1 VSAKP
6 VPSTAAAPAG
16 VAPDGATHGPAS
28 GPVPGRSS
36 GPVPGSA
43 AATWRARQMLARAHW
58 AAGAFAAYDRA
69 SVLRIAEAVAKAAHT
84 QSRRYAEWAVRETG
98 FGVVEHKVVKNE
110 ACSLGILERYRDE
123 DYVSPRIDAAAKI
136 LSLPRPAGVIL
147 ALTPSTNP
155 VCSVFFKVILALL
168 TRNAIVV
175 SPHPMAQAC
184 CADAARLLASVATEA
199 GAPDGT
205 IQVVP
210 DATVPL
216 IEALMADPVTDVIVA
231 TGGTAVV
238 RAAHRSG
245 NPALGVGPG
254 NVPVLVDATADP
266 AAAARRIADS
276 KAFDNSIL
284 CTNESVLIVQEQ
296 VADRLLRELHR
307 QQAALL
313 DEAATGRLRAYLFPD
328 GRLNGEAIG
337 KDAAWIADRAGLRV
351 PPRTRVLLA
360 PFDLVVDEEPLA
372 HEKLCPVLGVVR
384 TESADRGIE
393 AARAVVRMGGAGHS
407 AAVHSTDPGVI
418 MRYGIRV
425 PVLRITVNAG
435 NSTGSSGLDTNLAP
449 SMTLGT
455 GFVGRSSIG
464 ENLEPRHLVN
474 WTRVAY
480 NADAGVPFD
489 DFAGIAAWSP
499 PDGPVP
505 GYPHASN
512 LPGAALSGAA
522 LSGAALSG
530 AALSGTALSGAA
542 LSGGAV
548 AGAAPAGAAAGPEVA
563 AAVREQLRA
572 LIIEELEQLIKR

>member
-1 VSAKP
+1 VTAP
-6 VPSTAAAPAG
+6 AVPAAPT
-16 VAPDGATHGPAS
+16 VPA
-28 GPVPGRSS
+28 
-36 GPVPGSA
+36 PGSA

-58 AAGAFAAYDRA
+58 AAGAFASYDRA
-69 SVLRIAEAVAKAAHT
+69 SVLRIAEAVAAAAHA
-84 QSRRYAEWAVRETG
+84 QARRYAEWAVRETG

-110 ACSLGILERYRDE
+110 ACSLGILERYRDD
-123 DYVSPRIDAAAKI
+123 DYVSPRIDAPGKI
-136 LSLPRPAGVIL
+136 LSVPRPAGVIL

-175 SPHPMAQAC
+175 SPHPMAQDC
-184 CADAARLLASVATEA
+184 CTDAARLLAATAAEA

-231 TGGTAVV
+231 TGGAAVV

-254 NVPVLVDATADP
+254 NVPVLVDATADL
-266 AAAARRIADS
+266 ADAARRIADS
-276 KAFDNSIL
+276 KSFDNSIL
-284 CTNESVLIVQEQ
+284 CTNESVLLVQEEA
-296 VADRLLRELHR
+296 ADRLLRELHR
-307 QQAALL
+307 QRVALL
-313 DEAATGRLRAYLFPD
+313 DEAGRDKIRAYLFPD

-337 KDAAWIADRAGLRV
+337 KDAAWIADRAGVRV

-372 HEKLCPVLGVVR
+372 HEKLCPVLGLVR
-384 TESADRGIE
+384 VESADRGIE
-393 AARAVVRMGGAGHS
+393 AARAVVRLGGAGHS
-407 AAVHSTDPGVI
+407 AAVHSRDPRVI

-425 PVLRITVNAG
+425 PVLRIAVNAG
-435 NSTGSSGLDTNLAP
+435 NSTGSAGLDTNLAL

-480 NADAGVPFD
+480 NSDASVPFD
-489 DFAGIAAWSP
+489 DFAAISAWEP
-499 PDGPVP
+499 APDGPVP

-512 LPGAALSGAA
+512 LPMAAEAGRRHGGSP
-522 LSGAALSG
+522 
-530 AALSGTALSGAA
+530 TATP
-542 LSGGAV
+542 
-548 AGAAPAGAAAGPEVA
+548 APAPGAAASGDGALVTD
-563 AAVREQLRA
+563 AVREQLRA
-572 LIIEELEQLIKR
+572 LIIEELQQLVKG

>member
-1 VSAKP
+1 MSAGPGRGPSASARPAGGPEVSAGP
-6 VPSTAAAPAG
+6 AGAPTARGSLPGSATSAPAAPAVLG
-16 VAPDGATHGPAS
+16 D
-28 GPVPGRSS
+28 
-36 GPVPGSA
+36 PVPGSA

-58 AAGAFAAYDRA
+58 AAGAFASYDRS
-69 SVLRIAEAVAKAAHT
+69 SVLRIAEAAATAAHAEA
-84 QSRRYAEWAVRETG
+84 RRYAEWAVAETG

-110 ACSLGILERYRDE
+110 ACSLGILEHYRND
-123 DYVSPRIDAAAKI
+123 DYVSPRIDAAGKI
-136 LSLPRPAGVIL
+136 LSLPRPAG
-147 ALTPSTNP
+147 
-155 VCSVFFKVILALL
+155 VILALL

-175 SPHPMAQAC
+175 SPHPMAQGC
-184 CADAARLLASVATEA
+184 CTDAARLLAAAATEA

-210 DATVPL
+210 DATIPL
-216 IEALMADPVTDVIVA
+216 VEALMSDPVTDVIVA

-254 NVPVLVDATADP
+254 NVPVLVDATADL
-266 AAAARRIADS
+266 AEAARRIADS

-284 CTNESVLIVQEQ
+284 CTNESVLIVQEA
-296 VADRLLRELHR
+296 VADRLVRELHR

-313 DEAATGRLRAYLFPD
+313 DEAGRDKLRAYLFPD

-337 KDAAWIADRAGLRV
+337 KGAAWIADQAGIRV

-360 PFDLVVDEEPLA
+360 PFDLVTGEEPLA
-372 HEKLCPVLGVVR
+372 HEKLCPVLGLVR
-384 TESADRGIE
+384 AESADRGIE
-393 AARAVVRMGGAGHS
+393 AARAVVRLGGAGHS
-407 AAVHSTDPGVI
+407 AAVHSRDPRVI
-418 MRYGIRV
+418 MRFGTRV
-425 PVLRITVNAG
+425 PVLRIAVNAG
-435 NSTGSSGLDTNLAP
+435 NSTGSAGLDTNLAP

-480 NADAGVPFD
+480 NRDLSVPFD
-489 DFAGIAAWSP
+489 DFASITAFKA

-512 LPGAALSGAA
+512 LT
-522 LSGAALSG
+522 
-530 AALSGTALSGAA
+530 GTD
-542 LSGGAV
+542 GG
-548 AGAAPAGAAAGPEVA
+548 PAGRPARDEVTVPA
-563 AAVREQLRA
+563 RETAVPDAVRQQLRA
-572 LIIEELEQLIKR
+572 LIIEELQQLIKR

>member
-1 VSAKP
+1 MSAGPGRGPSASARPAGGPEVSAGP
-6 VPSTAAAPAG
+6 AGAPTARGSLPGSATSAPAAPAVLG
-16 VAPDGATHGPAS
+16 D
-28 GPVPGRSS
+28 
-36 GPVPGSA
+36 PVPGSA

-58 AAGAFAAYDRA
+58 AAGAFASYDRS
-69 SVLRIAEAVAKAAHT
+69 SVLRIAEAAATAAHAEA
-84 QSRRYAEWAVRETG
+84 RRYSEWAVAETG

-110 ACSLGILERYRDE
+110 ACSLGILEHYRND
-123 DYVSPRIDAAAKI
+123 DYVSPRIDAAGKI

-175 SPHPMAQAC
+175 SPHPMAQGC
-184 CADAARLLASVATEA
+184 CTDAARLLAAAATEA

-210 DATVPL
+210 DATIPL
-216 IEALMADPVTDVIVA
+216 VEALMSDPVTDVIVA

-254 NVPVLVDATADP
+254 NVPVLVDATADL
-266 AAAARRIADS
+266 AEAARRIADS
-276 KAFDNSIL
+276 KSFDNSIL
-284 CTNESVLIVQEQ
+284 CTNESVL
-296 VADRLLRELHR
+296 VAEEAIAGRLLRELHR
-307 QQAALL
+307 QQVALL
-313 DEAATGRLRAYLFPD
+313 DEAGRDKIRAFLFPD

-337 KDAAWIADRAGLRV
+337 KDAAWIADRAGIRV

-372 HEKLCPVLGVVR
+372 HEKLCPVLGLVR
-384 TESADRGIE
+384 VESADRGVE
-393 AARAVVRMGGAGHS
+393 AARAVVRLGGAGHS
-407 AAVHSTDPGVI
+407 AAIHSRDPRVI
-418 MRYGIRV
+418 MRCGTRL
-425 PVLRITVNAG
+425 PVLRIAVNAG
-435 NSTGSSGLDTNLAP
+435 NSTGSAGLDTHLAL

-480 NADAGVPFD
+480 NSDVGVPFD
-489 DFAGIAAWSP
+489 DFTAITAFPA

-505 GYPHASN
+505 RYPHASN
-512 LPGAALSGAA
+512 LT
-522 LSGAALSG
+522 
-530 AALSGTALSGAA
+530 GTAGGLAA
-542 LSGGAV
+542 RPARDEV
-548 AGAAPAGAAAGPEVA
+548 PAPAGGTAVPD
-563 AAVREQLRA
+563 AVREQLRA
-572 LIIEELEQLIKR
+572 LIIEELQQLIKR

>member
-1 VSAKP
+1 VSAEP
-6 VPSTAAAPAG
+6 VPSAAATQAGADPDRPA
-16 VAPDGATHGPAS
+16 
-28 GPVPGRSS
+28 PGSAS

-69 SVLRIAEAVAKAAHT
+69 SVLRIAEAVAKAAHA

-110 ACSLGILERYRDE
+110 ACSLGILERYRDD

-254 NVPVLVDATADP
+254 NAPVLVDATADP

-284 CTNESVLIVQEQ
+284 CTNESVLVVQEP

-337 KDAAWIADRAGLRV
+337 KGAAWIADRAGIRV
-351 PPRTRVLLA
+351 PPQTRVLLA
-360 PFDLVVDEEPLA
+360 PFDLVADEEPLA

-393 AARAVVRMGGAGHS
+393 AARAVVRLGGAGHS
-407 AAVHSTDPGVI
+407 AAIHSTDPRVI

-435 NSTGSSGLDTNLAP
+435 NSTGSAGLDTNLAP

-512 LPGAALSGAA
+512 LPGAALAGAAMSGAA
-522 LSGAALSG
+522 LSGAAVAG
-530 AALSGTALSGAA
+530 A
-542 LSGGAV
+542 AV
-548 AGAAPAGAAAGPEVA
+548 AGADPAGAVAAGPEVT